1 MKNTLGICGTSDQV
15 FHISQ
20 IKSLKTQLY
29 PFDLSDQQNIIVS
42 CTNKS
47 K

>member
-20 IKSLKTQLY
+20 IKLKTQLY